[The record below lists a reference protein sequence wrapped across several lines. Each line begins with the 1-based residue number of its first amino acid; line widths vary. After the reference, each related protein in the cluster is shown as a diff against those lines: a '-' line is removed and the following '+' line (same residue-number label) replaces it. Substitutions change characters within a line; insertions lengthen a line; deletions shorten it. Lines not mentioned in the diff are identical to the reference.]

1 MLISIGMKIS
11 ATKMTCAK
19 TLRERIAS
27 WLESDAANLD
37 ISIDMQDLTDWI
49 GEVIEENN
57 LGALVLFWDEFSKFF
72 SNNRNNLDE
81 FQRLA
86 ELSNLSFLNFDFQI
100 NYNQTDE
107 RTVGFGCGHS
117 FKI

>member
-72 SNNRNNLDE
+72 
-81 FQRLA
+81 FQQSKQPRRISEAGGTVEPL
-86 ELSNLSFLNFDFQI
+86 LS
-100 NYNQTDE
+100 
-107 RTVGFGCGHS
+107 
-117 FKI
+117 